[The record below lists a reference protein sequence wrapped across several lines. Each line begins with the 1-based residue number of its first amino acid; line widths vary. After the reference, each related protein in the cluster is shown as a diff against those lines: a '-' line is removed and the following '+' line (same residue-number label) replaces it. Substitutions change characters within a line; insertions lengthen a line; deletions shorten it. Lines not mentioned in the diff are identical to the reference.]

1 MQSHSVIFGAS
12 HWRLTRI
19 RGRWELILRRE
30 LLNRENTVF
39 REPLALVIRWIL
51 YLASKFVPCKYSRIS
66 SPLATSL
73 VTTLPDCVALYF

>member
-51 YLASKFVPCKYSRIS
+51 
-66 SPLATSL
+66 
-73 VTTLPDCVALYF
+73 

>member
-1 MQSHSVIFGAS
+1 MLNTLSIIFISLGVARRQNMQSHSVIFGAS

-19 RGRWELILRRE
+19 RGGWKLILRRE

-51 YLASKFVPCKYSRIS
+51 
-66 SPLATSL
+66 
-73 VTTLPDCVALYF
+73 

>member
-12 HWRLTRI
+12 HWRLARI
-19 RGRWELILRRE
+19 RGGWELILRRE

-51 YLASKFVPCKYSRIS
+51 
-66 SPLATSL
+66 
-73 VTTLPDCVALYF
+73 

>member
-19 RGRWELILRRE
+19 RGGWEHILRRE

-51 YLASKFVPCKYSRIS
+51 
-66 SPLATSL
+66 
-73 VTTLPDCVALYF
+73 

>member
-12 HWRLTRI
+12 HGRLTRI
-19 RGRWELILRRE
+19 RGGWELILRRE

-51 YLASKFVPCKYSRIS
+51 
-66 SPLATSL
+66 
-73 VTTLPDCVALYF
+73 